1 MVVLFFFFYVDVYD
15 FLSIVKCICL
25 FSLLTIHDKALH
37 DKRYQLW
44 NRKKWLGTRVMF
56 EFNFTSKIL
65 RLIIT
70 NNNSIDE
77 PNGLKDNFLQFFQ
90 GLGLGPVHPVHWI

>member
-56 EFNFTSKIL
+56 EFSFTSKIL
-65 RLIIT
+65 RLIIGILFLL
-70 NNNSIDE
+70 NIDVD
-77 PNGLKDNFLQFFQ
+77 GGTFFFPFM
-90 GLGLGPVHPVHWI
+90 LMSMISYAL